1 VRVGH
6 RYSPAAVAITAV
18 YQGGSFWLVGGRTVA
33 IQFVRAAL
41 DLARGKGHDTA
52 RPLEFAGIPKALLGQ
67 DAARVTEA
75 QATRLVQAL
84 WDVSNDELI
93 GLGRKPVPR
102 GTFRMMSLA
111 VIHSPDLATALR
123 RLVEFVQIGMGF
135 QGVEMVDDGTE
146 ARLSFDPGTDQPTSQ
161 QIAAI
166 FMAVFHRFAG
176 WLVGQEITLTSVE
189 LPGVRPVTPIDYAL
203 VYGVAPS
210 FGERTAAI
218 TFASRYLNLP
228 PIRDEAALD
237 ELLRRSPH
245 ALLFRRAYHPTA
257 TSRVR
262 RILERSDSPS
272 AVSVD
277 TAATLL
283 SVSDQH
289 LRRLLREEGSSFR
302 QLKEDVLRDE
312 AVAGLV
318 RGQETVDALSRRLGF
333 SEPSAF
339 RRAFRRWTGSPP
351 SSYRA
356 GD

>member
-1 VRVGH
+1 M
-6 RYSPAAVAITAV
+6 
-18 YQGGSFWLVGGRTVA
+18 GGRTVA
-33 IQFVRAAL
+33 IPFVRAAL
-41 DLARGKGHDTA
+41 ELARGKGHDTA
-52 RPLEFAGIPKALLGQ
+52 RPLEFAGIPQALLEQ

-84 WDVSNDELI
+84 WYVSDDELI

-123 RLVEFVQIGMGF
+123 RLVDFVEIGMGF
-135 QGVEMVDDGTE
+135 QGVEMEDDGTE
-146 ARLSFDPGTDQPTSQ
+146 VRLSFDPGTDQPTSQ

-176 WLVGQEITLTSVE
+176 WLISQEITLISAE
-189 LPGVRPVTPIDYAL
+189 LPGARPVAPVDYAL

-210 FGERTAAI
+210 FGERSAVI
-218 TFASRYLNLP
+218 TFPTRYLSLP

-237 ELLRRSPH
+237 QLLRSSPH

-262 RILERSDSPS
+262 RILERSDRPG
-272 AVSVD
+272 AVSVES
-277 TAATLL
+277 AASLL

-289 LRRLLREEGSSFR
+289 LRRMLRDEGSSFR

-318 RGQETVDALSRRLGF
+318 RGQETVDALARRLGF

-351 SSYRA
+351 STYRA
-356 GD
+356 GG